1 MSCSMEKTTIFFVNY
16 FSLQLSSVTHYIYI
30 YIYILYISYIYVYVY
45 YLYIL
50 YIYIYVVISDPQH
63 TECSNLTEAR

>member
-30 YIYILYISYIYVYVY
+30 YILYISYIYVYVY

-50 YIYIYVVISDPQH
+50 YIYIYIYVVISDPRH